1 VPAALIL
8 KAMTLLENTLK
19 PVTADEEEH
28 AHTDPADKCGHGVF
42 FRYFTQQIIRMSLA
56 HHASSL
62 DAQAAREAATA
73 TAAEAVVECT

>member
-8 KAMTLLENTLK
+8 KAMTLLENELK
-19 PVTADEEEH
+19 PVTADEEH
-28 AHTDPADKCGHGVF
+28 GHTDPADKCGHGVF